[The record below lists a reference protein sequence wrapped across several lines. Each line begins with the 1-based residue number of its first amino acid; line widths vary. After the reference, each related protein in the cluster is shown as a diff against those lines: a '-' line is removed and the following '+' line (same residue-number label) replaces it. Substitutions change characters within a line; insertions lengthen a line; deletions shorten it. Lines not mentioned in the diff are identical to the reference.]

1 MIKCYEFMPQL
12 PPVPAQFIDQ
22 ALTCAVNLDNEE
34 QSRHHDGSSRDYR
47 REVLR
52 NQKIEIARNN
62 IRVAIGP
69 EIEQWV
75 HHNISQEFTR
85 VGVSTSIGNTSCLQS
100 PHTDGTRSYALIYL
114 IDLSNEDQDTV
125 FWQEPGRTLHRKRL
139 TISYDLDSLNQID
152 SVRIPLHQWCYLDA
166 TILHSIE
173 NIQQRRIAIQVSFD
187 CDPFGVF
194 SRS

>member
-1 MIKCYEFMPQL
+1 MPQL
-12 PPVPAQFIDQ
+12 PPVPEQFIQQ
-22 ALTCAVNLDNEE
+22 ALQRAANLDGEE
-34 QSRHHDGSSRDYR
+34 QSRHHDGSGQDYR
-47 REVLR
+47 REVIR
-52 NQKIEIARNN
+52 NQTVEVVRNN
-62 IRVAIGP
+62 IRIAIGP

-75 HHNISQEFTR
+75 HDHISEETTG

-100 PHTDGTRSYALIYL
+100 PHTDGTRSYVLIYL

-125 FWQEPGRTLHRKRL
+125 FWHEPGRALRRKRL
-139 TISYDLDSLNQID
+139 TNSYDLDRLNQID
-152 SVRIPLHQWCYLDA
+152 SVRIPLRQWCYLDA

-187 CDPFGVF
+187 CDPFDVF